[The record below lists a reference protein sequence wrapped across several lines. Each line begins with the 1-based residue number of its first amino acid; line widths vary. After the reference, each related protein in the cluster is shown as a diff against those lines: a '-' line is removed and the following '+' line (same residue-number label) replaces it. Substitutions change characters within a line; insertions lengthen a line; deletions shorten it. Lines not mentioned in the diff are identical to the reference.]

1 MAALGAATTTHNATR
16 CASLDFEKRSVADH
30 EDAAKAVLAL
40 DLDGDGDTDVLSAS
54 LHDAAVSWFAN
65 DGATTFAKR
74 RVSHDAGAGAVAAFA
89 IDVDGD
95 GDVDLPWASH
105 DDGVVAWYENDGA
118 QAFARRVLAEDADG
132 ASAVH
137 AVDVDGDGAADVVA
151 AAVNADAVLW
161 FARDDGLAEAV
172 VGASDAV
179 WSLHALDVDG
189 DADADVLAASISYLD
204 DAVAWYENDGAG
216 AFVERAIAPSSQYTQ
231 ACFGVDVDGD
241 GDVDALAA
249 SRLEDAVTW
258 YENDGAR
265 SAARVVV
272 AGADGADAVFALDVD
287 GDGDVD
293 VLAAS
298 YNDDTV
304 AWHQQVGGR
313 GWRSFTERAVD
324 EAAGGAAGVF
334 AADVDGDGRADI
346 LAAAQDDDRV
356 ACPLPSPAP
365 TALLTSVTFEEVGTS
380 LAFREAVFALLVSFV
395 SGVGCIVFCTFL
407 PRARAPDA
415 DRSAELVEV
424 AATVRG
430 SGDGAGDPKLVIAVP
445 DDRGA
450 PLANVLLVGGDVG
463 DGLPKSALV

>member
-74 RVSHDAGAGAVAAFA
+74 R
-89 IDVDGD
+89 
-95 GDVDLPWASH
+95 
-105 DDGVVAWYENDGA
+105 
-118 QAFARRVLAEDADG
+118 
-132 ASAVH
+132 
-137 AVDVDGDGAADVVA
+137 
-151 AAVNADAVLW
+151 
-161 FARDDGLAEAV
+161 
-172 VGASDAV
+172 
-179 WSLHALDVDG
+179 
-189 DADADVLAASISYLD
+189 
-204 DAVAWYENDGAG
+204 
-216 AFVERAIAPSSQYTQ
+216 YTQ

-265 SAARVVV
+265 SFARVVV

-463 DGLPKSALV
+463 DDLPKSALV